1 MDYKTISIL
10 ANDSIG
16 PMFDPLYLPPR
27 AIFENSPKMVIS
39 IVEKTKIV
47 ITRLEHILATVSMA
61 KFLKKSILL
70 FLLALNYLQAVVELI
85 SSTVFWHQRPSIA
98 KKTQKFITFV

>member
-1 MDYKTISIL
+1 
-10 ANDSIG
+10 
-16 PMFDPLYLPPR
+16 MFDPLYFPPR

-61 KFLKKSILL
+61 KFLEKSILL
-70 FLLALNYLQAVVELI
+70 FLLALIYLLI
-85 SSTVFWHQRPSIA
+85 FEIE
-98 KKTQKFITFV
+98 